1 VLPMRRKS
9 VSEGALT
16 RFGSRMHALRFRSNQ
31 DESKWIKALH
41 EHAQILVAPK
51 ARQAPLPAS
60 CWNSICVGNEMR
72 S

>member
-1 VLPMRRKS
+1 
-9 VSEGALT
+9 
-16 RFGSRMHALRFRSNQ
+16 MHALRFRSNQ